1 MAGSGSPLL
10 VVSQD
15 NSANS
20 PLTGSASVCDLRFRM
35 NLRFVVSKAN
45 KIILLPVDPNDLGRK
60 RTLMTMRMIVNID
73 ASITH
78 TIKVSKR
85 GVVPPGTFENVPRT
99 PSAKRESSLARA
111 LAI

>member
-45 KIILLPVDPNDLGRK
+45 KIILLPVDPNDGEK
-60 RTLMTMRMIVNID
+60 RTLMTMRMIVNTE

-78 TIKVSKR
+78 TTKVRKCSIPA
-85 GVVPPGTFENVPRT
+85 GH
-99 PSAKRESSLARA
+99 
-111 LAI
+111 

>member
-1 MAGSGSPLL
+1 
-10 VVSQD
+10 
-15 NSANS
+15 
-20 PLTGSASVCDLRFRM
+20 M

-45 KIILLPVDPNDLGRK
+45 KIILLPVDPNDGEK

-78 TIKVSKR
+78 TIKVSKH
-85 GVVPPGTFENVPRT
+85 GAIPPAHLKMSLA

-111 LAI
+111 LAICPRGRGLTAG

>member
-1 MAGSGSPLL
+1 
-10 VVSQD
+10 
-15 NSANS
+15 
-20 PLTGSASVCDLRFRM
+20 M

-45 KIILLPVDPNDLGRK
+45 KIILLPVDPNDGEK

-85 GVVPPGTFENVPRT
+85 GVIPPGTFENVPRA

-111 LAI
+111 LAICPRGRGLTAG